1 MIYPLNLLINK
12 SNLKKTVNKKV
23 SILSQTLKMD
33 SLTKF
38 NKASLGFYNDII
50 QDFSKKVKEAI
61 PEEYHSAIDEL
72 MVSNQ
77 KMLDDAKKVNK
88 KMKKKTTPGNKK
100 ASSGWNLFFKD
111 NQSSVTATKQKNKMS
126 LVSELWNALSG
137 EEKEE
142 WNVKAKANAS
152 TSDSEPQSDAEPQ
165 SDTEVSSD
173 TEIPKKKGAK
183 KSPAKKGKKAKKVE
197 TPVQSDVDDDMP
209 IMDASD

>member
-1 MIYPLNLLINK
+1 ME
-12 SNLKKTVNKKV
+12 
-23 SILSQTLKMD
+23 

-77 KMLDDAKKVNK
+77 KMLDDAKKVNN
-88 KMKKKTTPGNKK
+88 KMKKKNTPTTKK
-100 ASSGWNLFFKD
+100 APSGWNLFYKD
-111 NQSSVTATKQKNKMS
+111 KQSSVEATKQENKMS
-126 LVSELWNALSG
+126 LVGEIWKALSD
-137 EEKEE
+137 EEKAV
-142 WNVKAKANAS
+142 WKTKAKANANAS
-152 TSDSEPQSDAEPQ
+152 NSASDVEAEDTGSSDTGS
-165 SDTEVSSD
+165 SDTEV
-173 TEIPKKKGAK
+173 TVEAPKKKGTK

>member
-1 MIYPLNLLINK
+1 ME
-12 SNLKKTVNKKV
+12 
-23 SILSQTLKMD
+23 
-33 SLTKF
+33 SLAKF

-77 KMLDDAKKVNK
+77 KMLDDAKKVNN
-88 KMKKKTTPGNKK
+88 KMKKKNTPNTKK
-100 ASSGWNLFFKD
+100 NPSGWNLFYKE
-111 NQSSVTATKQKNKMS
+111 NQSSVEATKQENKMS
-126 LVSELWNALSG
+126 LVGEIWKALSD
-137 EEKEE
+137 EEKAV
-142 WNVKAKANAS
+142 WKTKAKANAS
-152 TSDSEPQSDAEPQ
+152 NSASDVEAEDTGS
-165 SDTEVSSD
+165 SDTEV
-173 TEIPKKKGAK
+173 TVEAPKKKGTK

>member
-1 MIYPLNLLINK
+1 ME
-12 SNLKKTVNKKV
+12 
-23 SILSQTLKMD
+23 

-77 KMLDDAKKVNK
+77 KMLDDAKKVNN
-88 KMKKKTTPGNKK
+88 KMKKKTTPAKK
-100 ASSGWNLFFKD
+100 KKPSGWNLFYKEH
-111 NQSSVTATKQKNKMS
+111 QSSVEATKQENKMT
-126 LVSELWNALSG
+126 LVGEIWKALSDEEKELWNA
-137 EEKEE
+137 
-142 WNVKAKANAS
+142 KAKENAS
-152 TSDSEPQSDAEPQ
+152 NSDNTSDNTSDAEPQ
-165 SDTEVSSD
+165 SDD
-173 TEIPKKKGAK
+173 TDASPKKKGAK
-183 KSPAKKGKKAKKVE
+183 KSPSKKPPAKKGKKAKKVE

>member
-1 MIYPLNLLINK
+1 
-12 SNLKKTVNKKV
+12 
-23 SILSQTLKMD
+23 MD

-61 PEEYHSAIDEL
+61 PEEYHAAIDEL

-152 TSDSEPQSDAEPQ
+152 TSD
-165 SDTEVSSD
+165 VSSD
-173 TEIPKKKGAK
+173 TEPSDTENSETENSSDTEVTEAPKKKGAKKAPSK